1 MNVEHIHHYSHHL
14 DREMNIRVYG
24 HDGLPLVAFPCQ
36 NGDCYNYEGYGFLDN
51 IADFIEGGA
60 IQLYVVDTVDVE
72 SWSDVYGDKGWRAWR
87 QEQYYHYIVE
97 EVLPC
102 IYSRNHSGKMPVAF
116 GCSLGATHAAIVFL
130 RRSDLFGGCLALS
143 GAYDAKYFFDGWVN
157 DVLYRNSPVHFM
169 ENLPTDHWYVGLYN
183 QRKPIF
189 CVGQG
194 PWEDEGRRTTAILRD
209 IFQAK
214 GIGAWCDFWGYDV
227 DHDWPWW
234 KKQMR
239 YFLPYLLED

>member
-1 MNVEHIHHYSHHL
+1 
-14 DREMNIRVYG
+14 MNIRVYG

-116 GCSLGATHAAIVFL
+116 GCSLGATHAAIVF
-130 RRSDLFGGCLALS
+130 C
-143 GAYDAKYFFDGWVN
+143 
-157 DVLYRNSPVHFM
+157 
-169 ENLPTDHWYVGLYN
+169 VGLIYLEAVWLC
-183 QRKPIF
+183 P
-189 CVGQG
+189 G
-194 PWEDEGRRTTAILRD
+194 PMMPNISLMAG
-209 IFQAK
+209 
-214 GIGAWCDFWGYDV
+214 
-227 DHDWPWW
+227 
-234 KKQMR
+234 
-239 YFLPYLLED
+239 